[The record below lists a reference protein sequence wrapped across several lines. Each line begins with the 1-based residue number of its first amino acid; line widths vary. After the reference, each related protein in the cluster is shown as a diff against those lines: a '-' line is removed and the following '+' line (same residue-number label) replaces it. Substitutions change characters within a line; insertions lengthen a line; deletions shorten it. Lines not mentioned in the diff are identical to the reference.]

1 MFLRELKSV
10 LVTAMSDVFLDAA
23 YPEADFANGN
33 VYISIEYP
41 IEQQNYPGIWVDFDS
56 SQDLKIASIDH
67 REYVEQNDGTFA
79 ETTRWRFEGVSTYTI
94 GSFTS
99 LERDRLV
106 DEVVKVFAALPGDT
120 VRYGFRTYLEQT
132 PLIAL
137 QVNYDSVSLQG
148 FAAEPGTPWGT
159 DQMIYE
165 VTLGVSVVGEFVI
178 GPNTNLVPID
188 QIIIEATPTL

>member
-1 MFLRELKSV
+1 MFLRELKAV
-10 LVTAMSDVFLDAA
+10 LVTAMSDVFANSD
-23 YPEADFANGN
+23 YPEPDFANDN

-67 REYVEQNDGTFA
+67 REYTVNQDGTFA

-120 VRYGFRTYLEQT
+120 VRYGFRSYLEET

-137 QVNYDSVSLQG
+137 QVDYDSVSLQG

-165 VTLGVSVVGEFVI
+165 VTLGVSIVGEFVI
-178 GPNTNLVPID
+178 GPDTNLVPID
-188 QIIIEATPTL
+188 KIVVDATPEL